1 MMIRYQFTLYSISF
15 GSLSRENR
23 DYIHLELELE
33 LDLGVRTAMDA
44 YVIIACWVALRDAM
58 PIEMHTTFHIE

>member
-1 MMIRYQFTLYSISF
+1 MSDCMMIRYRFSLYSIAF

-33 LDLGVRTAMDA
+33 LELDLGVRSTMDA
-44 YVIIACWVALRDAM
+44 YVIIAAG
-58 PIEMHTTFHIE
+58 